1 MKHFRKVCSWRGTG
15 CEVRLDS
22 LVFWDSTANLEW
34 SIVMNKIVPLL
45 ELHLTIGKRIGI
57 QGIARLLIL
66 GFYFLF
72 AFLPLIQAVTQ
83 DTNYKKSF
91 IIFIFSIF
99 TFFVMGMMRV
109 GKKYSIQLY
118 QIKIYPL
125 SDQSIFRLLWV
136 IELLDYTLLMFI
148 VPAMGV
154 FWVLYPD
161 FYLILLCLFCLS
173 LSYALV
179 TLLVSEIKLLISFYP
194 PVGYVLA
201 LFSVALWMALQI
213 GGGANDPAFIH
224 EFMSNWRIQTFF
236 FGIFLV
242 IIVSLYKI
250 GILMV
255 SKIYKIS
262 Q

>member
-1 MKHFRKVCSWRGTG
+1 M
-15 CEVRLDS
+15 
-22 LVFWDSTANLEW
+22 
-34 SIVMNKIVPLL
+34 MNKIVPLL
-45 ELHLTIGKRIGI
+45 DLHLTIGKRIGI
-57 QGIARLLIL
+57 QGPARFLIL
-66 GFYFLF
+66 GFYFLI
-72 AFLPLIQAVTQ
+72 AFLPLIQAFTH
-83 DTNYKKSF
+83 DTNYEKGF

-109 GKKYSIQLY
+109 GKKYSIQLH

-136 IELLDYTLLMFI
+136 IELLDYTLLMFL
-148 VPAMGV
+148 VPAIGV

-179 TLLVSEIKLLISFYP
+179 TLLVSEIKLLISLYP
-194 PVGYVLA
+194 PVGYVFA

-213 GGGANDPAFIH
+213 GGANDPAFIH

-236 FGIFLV
+236 FSIFLV

-262 Q
+262 K